1 MKKSFWMGITGILG
15 MLAFLG
21 TAAAA
26 QSSIFLMG
34 GAGQQITFT
43 GQGSGTQNIG
53 VSLGSCSSTSCTF
66 SGTASGTGSLQSV
79 GNFTLNSSANSIMLA
94 PTGGGAYNAT
104 STAPINFSLVG
115 GSGTLL
121 TGSLNLVNFSQSQGT
136 SEGEFNS
143 NLASNFTVMGGSLAG
158 AFGGSPGVLNLDVTL
173 PGTSNISTLSGT
185 TQSLAATLSA
195 DCASGISPT
204 PEPSTLVLMGV
215 GLLALGFG
223 VRRAR
228 TQAGLA

>member
-34 GAGQQITFT
+34 GPGQEISFT

-53 VSLGSCSSTSCTF
+53 VSLGTCSGTSCSFT
-66 SGTASGTGSLQSV
+66 GTGSGTGSLYSV
-79 GNFTLNSSANSIMLA
+79 GNFTLDSTAGSIMLS
-94 PTGGGAYNAT
+94 PDGHGAYNAT
-104 STAPINFSLVG
+104 ATAPIDFSLVG

-121 TGSLNLVNFSQSQGT
+121 TGTLNLVDFSQSSGA
-136 SEGEFNS
+136 SEGYFNS
-143 NLASNFTVMGGSLAG
+143 SLASNFTVTGGSLASAFDGNPG
-158 AFGGSPGVLNLDVTL
+158 AMNLDVTF
-173 PGTSNISTLSGT
+173 PGTTNISTLSGT
-185 TQSLAATLSA
+185 TQSLAATLSQ